1 MHKQLLYSI
10 TVVCMLL
17 LAACSRNSLYIE
29 KLKTLD
35 SLDGVLN
42 VAISELQ
49 KSDTVSLTK
58 SIEIYTT
65 YNQFL
70 EQNLSDTI
78 TKAEAD
84 CVRQFQIAGQNLG
97 NYAVNRNVLLTQL
110 KMLGK
115 QISTLTLDVKNK
127 SIEEQHLL
135 ENLSLE
141 SKQINTTYDL
151 SSKQKQLFYSA
162 LEQFK
167 NSLGGIEQLIK
178 SHNNGVM
185 PTIVKDT
192 LVTSI
197 P

>member
-49 KSDTVSLTK
+49 KSDTVSLSK

-84 CVRQFQIAGQNLG
+84 CLRHFQSAGQNLG
-97 NYAVNRNVLLTQL
+97 YYAANRNVLLTQL

-115 QISTLTLDVKNK
+115 QISTLTVDVKNK
-127 SIEEQHLL
+127 SIDEQHLL

-141 SKQINTTYDL
+141 SKQIKTTYDL

-178 SHNNGVM
+178 SHNSGVM